1 MSSQSLPCDDFLQ
14 STKLLNLWRRSD
26 DRVRHELNT
35 ELPTVSFQNKVD
47 YSGKCSAFIDKMLRD
62 HEKRTKEIT
71 DCIKSTAVK
80 LNALKSSSETSSNVD
95 NKEIAREIRNK
106 QLLVFGCVIY
116 VLYFQLRQ
124 FQTELLEEKVIQTSA
139 MKVIYER
146 CREHFRH
153 PIFDKFKQYDL

>member
-1 MSSQSLPCDDFLQ
+1 MSSESLPCDDFLQ
-14 STKLLNLWRRSD
+14 STKLLNLWRKSD

-47 YSGKCSAFIDKMLRD
+47 YSNKCSAFIDRMLRN
-62 HEKRTKEIT
+62 HEKRTSEIT
-71 DCIKSTAVK
+71 DCIKFTSVK
-80 LNALKSSSETSSNVD
+80 LNALRSSSETSNNVD
-95 NKEIAREIRNK
+95 NKELEREIRNK
-106 QLLVFGCVIY
+106 QLL
-116 VLYFQLRQ
+116 LRQ

-153 PIFDKFKQYDL
+153 PIFDKFKHYDL